1 MQKLL
6 EGIREG
12 RVIFVEIDALSFA
25 GNTHI
30 LDGKLYVILVDWSL
44 DVDVVFAV
52 V

>member
-6 EGIREG
+6 ERIREG
-12 RVIFVEIDALSFA
+12 RVIFVEIDALGFA
-25 GNTHI
+25 GNTHV
-30 LDGKLYVILVDWSL
+30 LDGKLYVIVIDRSL